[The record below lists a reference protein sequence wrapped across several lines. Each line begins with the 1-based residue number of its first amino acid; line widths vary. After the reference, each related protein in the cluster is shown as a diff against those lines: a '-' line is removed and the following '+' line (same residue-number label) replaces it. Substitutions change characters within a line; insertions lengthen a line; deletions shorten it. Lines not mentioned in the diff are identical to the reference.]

1 MDEHHDDHPIDPAV
15 IEDLQQFLR
24 NFKHKT
30 TQPKM
35 KKEILAKIEEHL
47 SVLARLKDEEG
58 LDSTFH
64 VLLCSL
70 SVVILENF
78 PMYAV
83 IDWVEKGNDDWE
95 DDSPWDSFFLM
106 PPYGFP
112 AYVAPNRSANIRLP
126 SSRWI
131 VVRSPLVVFVLTLTI
146 FTNTPGEFAQAR
158 LDPFSILS
166 IPPIPKANKT
176 KTKPLSLEARL
187 LLHRAAP
194 RRLQLLQQGLDP
206 PSSSKKNRK
215 SVEDME
221 RALSKDS
228 ATSPTLASV
237 ASNSP
242 ASGQRASSRLAK
254 AKTPNSSF
262 ESPGPARGPVGTHT
276 QTRTSKSRTTLGR
289 GTASRSASSSKSV
302 PMAVIKT
309 KDSLEGERPRKRP
322 RMGLYGPVV
331 IKDSDDSPSSSDEDE
346 GLDEL
351 DEDDDDE
358 ELYTPRQTRA
368 MHLKSK
374 NGGVTLKQEKED
386 AAPMPPSPVVK
397 KGSRKRKDRKDDDNA
412 DVDDD
417 APEGRASKKT
427 RKTKRRKGK
436 KRDETP
442 ELPAIYDSKG
452 QRILVAPYVDSLP
465 SALLQVSDPMF
476 EELEGELVVAPCSR
490 CALTGKECET
500 QGFDRRCIVCKRG
513 RQPCDL
519 EFTAVRRP
527 RRVTASAGYQRYEYA
542 SANLSQLATDMEGE
556 IASAR
561 VLLAMA
567 HAHAQQAKTKKDLI
581 GSIVHRLIAN
591 TSEQHA
597 TEEIFGGRDEAFQKF
612 KRVFFEPL
620 PFIGAGSF
628 NMAQLLAAAKE
639 LSLVEF
645 YDAASD
651 NAQNAEHRD
660 IVKDAAASS
669 VSRAASPV
677 TAPDDEDAAMGA

>member
-131 VVRSPLVVFVLTLTI
+131 VDADHIHKYSGRVRSSTPRPVLDFIYTTDSESEQDEDEASQ
-146 FTNTPGEFAQAR
+146 PGS
-158 LDPFSILS
+158 PS
-166 IPPIPKANKT
+166 PPT
-176 KTKPLSLEARL
+176 
-187 LLHRAAP
+187 P
-194 RRLQLLQQGLDP
+194 RRAPQATTPATRLGP

-302 PMAVIKT
+302 PMAVVKT

-397 KGSRKRKDRKDDDNA
+397 KGSRKRKDRKDDDNT

-452 QRILVAPYVDSLP
+452 QRILVAPYVDSLA

-567 HAHAQQAKTKKDLI
+567 HAHAQRAKTKKDLI

-597 TEEIFGGRDEAFQKF
+597 TEEIFGGRDEVFQKF